1 MSVQCSLGHENP
13 DGSAF
18 CDECG
23 EPLNTAGADAG
34 AQAPAPQAQAPA
46 APAAPAPA
54 GAAGTQTCPSCG
66 AENPVGEAFCS
77 NCGVSLLG
85 APAPVVAAQPAAESA
100 QAPAAA
106 PQQPD
111 QQPQAAAVPT
121 GAPAALQARL
131 IVEAD
136 NQEFDLSGKDIIT
149 IGREDPVSNIYPDVD
164 LTNNGGEEG
173 GVSRLHARIFVEN
186 GQYMLEDENSTNF
199 TFLNRQ
205 RLAGKTPTPLND
217 NDEVRLGRV
226 LLRFK
231 TP

>member
-1 MSVQCSLGHENP
+1 MSVRCSLGHDNP

-23 EPLNTAGADAG
+23 EPLSSAASTA
-34 AQAPAPQAQAPA
+34 APTA
-46 APAAPAPA
+46 APAAT
-54 GAAGTQTCPSCG
+54 AAGTQICSSCG
-66 AENPVGEAFCS
+66 ATNPAGESFCS

-85 APAPVVAAQPAAESA
+85 TPEPVSA
-100 QAPAAA
+100 SSTPIDISSQN
-106 PQQPD
+106 
-111 QQPQAAAVPT
+111 AVPEAVA
-121 GAPAALQARL
+121 GLQARL

-136 NQEFDLSGKDIIT
+136 NQEFDLGGKDNIT
-149 IGREDPVSNIYPDVD
+149 LGREDAVSNIYPDVD
-164 LTNNGGEEG
+164 LTPHGGEEG

-205 RLAGKTPTPLND
+205 RLVAKTPTPLND

-231 TP
+231 TA

>member
-1 MSVQCSLGHENP
+1 MLMSVRCSLGHENP

-23 EPLNTAGADAG
+23 EPLSGASIGTAPS
-34 AQAPAPQAQAPA
+34 QAPIA
-46 APAAPAPA
+46 APVAAV
-54 GAAGTQTCPSCG
+54 GDTQTCPSCG
-66 AENPVGEAFCS
+66 AGNLAGEAFCS
-77 NCGVSLLG
+77 NCGVSLQG
-85 APAPVVAAQPAAESA
+85 ASAPVDVAITPIPAIPTASPT
-100 QAPAAA
+100 PAVS
-106 PQQPD
+106 
-111 QQPQAAAVPT
+111 VP
-121 GAPAALQARL
+121 ASLQARL

-136 NQEFDLSGKDIIT
+136 NQEFDLSGKDNIML
-149 IGREDPVSNIYPDVD
+149 GREDAVSNIYPDVD
-164 LTNNGGEEG
+164 MTPHGGEEG

-205 RLAGKTPTPLND
+205 RLAAKTPTPLND

>member
-1 MSVQCSLGHENP
+1 MSVVCSLGHVNP

-23 EPLNTAGADAG
+23 EPLNAS
-34 AQAPAPQAQAPA
+34 APTVVATQEPVVTSTPDPVQQQAQPVQQPEPVYATQQPDPAMDATQVAPMDQS
-46 APAAPAPA
+46 PAPA
-54 GAAGTQTCPSCG
+54 G
-66 AENPVGEAFCS
+66 
-77 NCGVSLLG
+77 
-85 APAPVVAAQPAAESA
+85 
-100 QAPAAA
+100 
-106 PQQPD
+106 
-111 QQPQAAAVPT
+111 
-121 GAPAALQARL
+121 LQARL

-136 NQEFDLSGKDIIT
+136 NQEFDISGKDNIL
-149 IGREDPVSNIYPDVD
+149 IGREDAVSNIYPDVD
-164 LTNNGGEEG
+164 LTAHGGEDG

-205 RLAGKTPTPLND
+205 RLAAKTPTPLHD

-231 TP
+231 TA